1 MVMEAAMT
9 GLETPQALPRA
20 VLEGTK
26 TYGTFLS
33 SHNKGKCNKISI
45 GSVSAAMMMNS
56 EIPLF
61 KVLVVSL
68 APFFN
73 CLKPWACW
81 TKSRICWDKAE
92 SANGK
97 AFGLVADMLRVKGSL
112 QKDKLFL

>member
-1 MVMEAAMT
+1 MT

-20 VLEGTK
+20 VLDGTK

-33 SHNKGKCNKISI
+33 SHKSGKWSKISI

-68 APFFN
+68 APFLS
-73 CLKPWACW
+73 CLKFCACW
-81 TKSRICWDKAE
+81 TRSKICWDNAE
-92 SANGK
+92 SASGN
-97 AFGLVADMLRVKGSL
+97 AFGFGADIFVILIEAGVVIVC
-112 QKDKLFL
+112 

>member
-1 MVMEAAMT
+1 MVTEAAIT
-9 GLETPQALPRA
+9 GLETPQALPKA
-20 VLEGTK
+20 VLDGTK

-33 SHNKGKCNKISI
+33 SHNKGRCNKISI

-61 KVLVVSL
+61 KVLVASL

-73 CLKPWACW
+73 WRKFCDCW
-81 TKSRICWDKAE
+81 TTSKICWVKAV

-97 AFGLVADMLRVKGSL
+97 AFGLGADIINWGSL
-112 QKDKLFL
+112 Q